1 MFLFTKSHLRVFE
14 GVVRAADRLIDRYK
28 PSMKSRHLL
37 TGERGE
43 EAAFFF
49 LRRQGYTVVAQ
60 RYRSGLRPGDI
71 DLIAWE
77 ADTLCFI
84 EVKTRSSRSVATAEA
99 SVDEQKR
106 STLRRLANV
115 YLRSFSPQPPARF
128 DIVSA
133 YPSKTS
139 ATEFELFRGA
149 FDWY

>member
-1 MFLFTKSHLRVFE
+1 MPLLNQSRLRIFE
-14 GVVRAADRLIDRYK
+14 GVVRLAERMVDRYK
-28 PSMKSRHLL
+28 PSTKPPHLV

-84 EVKTRSSRSVATAEA
+84 EVKTRSSRNVATAEA
-99 SVDEQKR
+99 SVDEEKR
-106 STLRRLANV
+106 TTLRRLANV
-115 YLRSFSPQPPARF
+115 YLRSFSPRPNTRF
-128 DIVSA
+128 DIVSV
-133 YPSKTS
+133 YPAKTS
-139 ATEFELFRGA
+139 AAEFDLFRGA
-149 FDWY
+149 FSWY

>member
-1 MFLFTKSHLRVFE
+1 MFLLTQAHLRVFE
-14 GVVRAADRLIDRYK
+14 GVVHIADRWIDRHR
-28 PSMKSRHLL
+28 PPVKSPHLV

-49 LRRQGYTVVAQ
+49 LRRHGYIVVAQ

-77 ADTLCFI
+77 EDTLCFI
-84 EVKTRSSRSVATAEA
+84 EVKTRSSRAVATAEA
-99 SVDEQKR
+99 SVDEEKR

-115 YLRSFSPQPPARF
+115 YLRSFSPRPHTRF
-128 DIVSA
+128 DIVSV

-139 ATEFELFRGA
+139 APEFELFRGA

>member
-1 MFLFTKSHLRVFE
+1 MFLLTQSHLRIFE
-14 GVVRAADRLIDRYK
+14 GVVHAADRLIDRYK
-28 PSMKSRHLL
+28 PPTISHHLV
-37 TGERGE
+37 TGVRGE
-43 EAAFFF
+43 ESAFFF

-77 ADTLCFI
+77 EDTLCFI

-99 SVDEQKR
+99 SVDEEKR
-106 STLRRLANV
+106 ITLRRLANV
-115 YLRSFSPQPPARF
+115 YLRSLSPRPHTRF
-128 DIVSA
+128 DIVSV

-139 ATEFELFRGA
+139 APEFELFRGA